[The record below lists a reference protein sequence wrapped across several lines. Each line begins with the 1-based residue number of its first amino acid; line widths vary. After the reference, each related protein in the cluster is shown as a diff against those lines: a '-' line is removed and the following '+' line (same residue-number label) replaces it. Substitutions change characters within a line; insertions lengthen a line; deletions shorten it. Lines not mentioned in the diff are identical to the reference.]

1 MDAEAKIINDIL
13 FDLEQLLWEREAE
26 ENPRRVGYTMEGFR
40 GAIKIF
46 MSSLMDKMWDMQSA
60 EEMDMEDRINMAQK
74 VGEEVRKLIK
84 TYTGIDSHD
93 LYKTVKEK

>member
-13 FDLEQLLWEREAE
+13 DDLEHLLWEREAE
-26 ENPRRVGYTMEGFR
+26 ERGRIGFTKEGFR
-40 GAIKIF
+40 GATKVF
-46 MSSLMDKMWDMQSA
+46 MTALMDKMWEMQDD

-74 VGEEVRKLIK
+74 AGEEVRKLIK

-93 LYKTVKEK
+93 LYK